1 MRWRYL
7 LPGDEFD
14 AVTAYRLGFVQE
26 VVPTGTQFQRALHM
40 AETIAAQAPLAV
52 SATIENARISTEQGP
67 AAAVAQI
74 IPTQHRLLASE
85 DAKEGV
91 QSFIERRTAK
101 FVGR

>member
-14 AVTAYRLGFVQE
+14 AVTAYRLGLVQE
-26 VVPTGTQFQRALHM
+26 IVPTGTQFQRALHI
-40 AETIAAQAPLAV
+40 AERIAAQAPLAV